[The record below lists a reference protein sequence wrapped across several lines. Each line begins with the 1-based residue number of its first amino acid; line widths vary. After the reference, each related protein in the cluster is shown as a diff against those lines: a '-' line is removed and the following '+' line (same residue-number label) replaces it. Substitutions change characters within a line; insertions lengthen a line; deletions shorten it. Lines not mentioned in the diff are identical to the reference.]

1 MTRTTITT
9 SSATTL
15 VCSLSLFLCCPLLSN
30 GFGNV
35 NTIRRIRS
43 RGDTFPKTLFLDGQT
58 SSSCRRSPRSVCYNS
73 WSPFSSTTDEE
84 TTAAAG
90 GANKSTSRNNNN
102 NNNNNIGDNNDNK
115 NKKRDFS
122 SWSTLSS
129 SSQDK
134 TGQWNIPPSSSPS
147 SSSEYQS
154 SSSSTD
160 IEDLERWLGKEGDGW
175 ERTVLPLGIF
185 AVLAVGAGVVS
196 PHIDINVPTSI
207 TDATQSV
214 EHFVADPNAVLQNVV
229 QRVEDMGPL
238 GPLYFGVAYTIAE
251 ILAIPAIPLT
261 ASAGYLFG
269 VTEGTAVVL
278 LSASIAAAISFVIG
292 RTLLRSYVEGIL
304 EDQPRMKKIDKA
316 IGKEGF
322 KLMLLLRLSPIFPF
336 ALSNYLY
343 GATSVRFWPYF
354 FGTMLGF
361 TPGTIAYVYTGEVG
375 KALTAG
381 QDSAE
386 PWYIYV
392 GGFALLLGFIKVA
405 SDTATGII
413 EGLEEED

>member
-1 MTRTTITT
+1 MTRTTSGVAI
-9 SSATTL
+9 A
-15 VCSLSLFLCCPLLSN
+15 CFSLSLYLTN
-30 GFGNV
+30 GFLGNV
-35 NTIRRIRS
+35 VNSRRRYC
-43 RGDTFPKTLFLDGQT
+43 GDTFLKKSGFTPGIQ
-58 SSSCRRSPRSVCYNS
+58 SCRTSPTRSVCYS
-73 WSPFSSTTDEE
+73 WSPFSSMTEEGEKASSSLSRSTD
-84 TTAAAG
+84 TLD
-90 GANKSTSRNNNN
+90 R
-102 NNNNNIGDNNDNK
+102 
-115 NKKRDFS
+115 NKKNNEKQLFS
-122 SWSTLSS
+122 SWSTSSSVKDEPWDALSS
-129 SSQDK
+129 SS
-134 TGQWNIPPSSSPS
+134 SSNSN
-147 SSSEYQS
+147 E
-154 SSSSTD
+154 

-175 ERTVLPLGIF
+175 ERTILPLGIA
-185 AVLAVGAGVVS
+185 AVLAISTAIVS
-196 PHIDINVPTSI
+196 PHIDVNIPTSI
-207 TDATQSV
+207 TEVTHGV
-214 EHFVADPNAVLQNVV
+214 EQFFADPNAALQNVV

-251 ILAIPAIPLT
+251 ILAIPAVPLT

-269 VTEGTAVVL
+269 VTTGTAVVL
-278 LSASIAAAISFVIG
+278 FSASIAAAVSFVIG

-343 GATSVRFWPYF
+343 GATSVKFWPYF

-381 QDSAE
+381 QDSAQ
-386 PWYIYV
+386 PWYIYAC
-392 GGFALLLGFIKVA
+392 GFTLLLGFIKVA

-413 EGLEEED
+413 EGLEEEEG